1 MRTTATIAMIVD
13 MHRGPSE
20 LILTDDSLPSM
31 FRSADSA
38 SLAGQA
44 DTVRWSALQLAMLVI
59 GAVLGGVDIKL
70 SNGLDVG
77 ALVAAIALLT
87 SLIPALWLTA
97 NNPQRTWYRG
107 RAAAESLRTLSWK
120 YAMRAEPF
128 AGTDSAAEERL
139 LQDMAAILRDLG
151 DIGWP
156 TGAGDSAEITE
167 QMRRLRRQPLRV
179 RQHAYLE
186 GRLDAEHMWYT
197 AKARRF
203 TRIARRW
210 TTVAFIATLLGLAG
224 GFVRAFGLLNY
235 DGLGSASAIAA
246 AATAWVQLKQ
256 YRPLAA
262 AYSLTSHELL
272 LVKAGLET
280 LGDDEAQWSRHCS
293 EAEEAIS
300 REHTMWL
307 ARREAA

>member
-1 MRTTATIAMIVD
+1 
-13 MHRGPSE
+13 
-20 LILTDDSLPSM
+20 
-31 FRSADSA
+31 
-38 SLAGQA
+38 
-44 DTVRWSALQLAMLVI
+44 
-59 GAVLGGVDIKL
+59 
-70 SNGLDVG
+70 
-77 ALVAAIALLT
+77 
-87 SLIPALWLTA
+87 
-97 NNPQRTWYRG
+97 
-107 RAAAESLRTLSWK
+107 
-120 YAMRAEPF
+120 
-128 AGTDSAAEERL
+128 
-139 LQDMAAILRDLG
+139 
-151 DIGWP
+151 
-156 TGAGDSAEITE
+156 
-167 QMRRLRRQPLRV
+167 MRRLRRQPLRV

-186 GRLDAEHMWYT
+186 GRLVAEHAWYT